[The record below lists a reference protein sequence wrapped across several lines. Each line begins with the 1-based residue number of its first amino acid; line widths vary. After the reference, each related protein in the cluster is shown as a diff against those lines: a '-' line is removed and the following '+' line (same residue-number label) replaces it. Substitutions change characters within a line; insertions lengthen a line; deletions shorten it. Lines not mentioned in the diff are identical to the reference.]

1 MTVSPALLLG
11 LLLSTTY
18 AALFHLWGGRNF
30 RELLIYWLAAVVGFA
45 AGQAI
50 GALAQISLLQ
60 IGQLH
65 VFSGTIGALA
75 ALVVARAWSQVAF
88 SGERLKIED

>member
-11 LLLSTTY
+11 LLLSTAY
-18 AALFHLWGGRNF
+18 AALFHFWGGRNL
-30 RELLIYWLAAVVGFA
+30 RDLLIYWLAAVIGFA

-50 GALAQISLLQ
+50 GVLAQISWLQ
-60 IGQLH
+60 IGQLY
-65 VFSGTIGALA
+65 VFTGTIGALA